1 MYIIIIII
9 TKQHSSFVSLC
20 ISSGC
25 VKDYS
30 ALYSQFQAWDP
41 AGILRGIDQRE
52 KKVEIDSRDLA
63 LLG

>member
-9 TKQHSSFVSLC
+9 TKQHAAVSLC

-41 AGILRGIDQRE
+41 VGILRGIDQRE
-52 KKVEIDSRDLA
+52 KKVEIDSRDPA

>member
-1 MYIIIIII
+1 M
-9 TKQHSSFVSLC
+9 SLC

-30 ALYSQFQAWDP
+30 GLYSHLQAWDP

-52 KKVEIDSRDLA
+52 KKVEIDSPDLA